1 MLPDIANS
9 CLPENTFHRNK
20 TSEYHK
26 IRTLKSN
33 TYTILVPVLQACLAI
48 SMRINIKT
56 FVTLFILLISLTHT
70 DSTFGQLVTARLQLK
85 WTHQFQFAGHYA
97 AQQQGYY
104 KSEGLDI
111 RILEGGKDIQ
121 PIHMVSSGK
130 AEFGIYD
137 PEVLFKNPKENP
149 LMVVFATLQSSPY
162 GILATPESGIRRPSD
177 LVGKKVLS
185 AGDQGWSIFKAIMQ
199 KEGISVD
206 QTQIIPRKKD
216 SEELIDGTA
225 DAVITYYTS
234 QPSRLKDMG
243 LDPIIIKPLDYGVD
257 FYGDVIFTSKKYAE
271 ESPEV
276 VEAFNRAT
284 RRGWEYALSH
294 KEKMADYILALP
306 GVAQRGFTKQN
317 LLDEA
322 NELEKLIL
330 PKFVEIGHINPGRWQ
345 NMLSIYQ
352 ELGLAENNLTL
363 KGFLF
368 DPQEKI
374 NNGWYD
380 ILIYTLM
387 SGSLLFIIAVVLN
400 WELRRQVKVKTSAWL
415 SENES
420 RRKAD
425 ARLEMAI
432 EAAGLGLWELD
443 LKNKTAHL
451 NQRWILNQ
459 LGYQWDDNSKDL
471 SKWDALI
478 HPEDK
483 LRVEK
488 VNQDFLSSHTP
499 SNTISYRVKTSDGD
513 WRWILSFRKISGR
526 DENDRPT
533 NITGL
538 HLDIDSIKRKEFEL
552 QELTKELLK
561 KNGELEKFAYITSH
575 NLRAPVVNLKSL
587 TEMHA
592 AGNLPQALEA
602 EINSKIRQSVKQLD
616 NTLNDLVEIVSSKSG
631 EQVIKESLNLP
642 TELEQVMASIENQIQ
657 LSQAEIDT
665 DFSEVENINFP
676 KRYLTSILLNLLT
689 NAIKYRSP
697 QRPLVIKIKTNIHK
711 DFTILSFSDNG
722 IGINMQKF
730 GHKVFGLYQR
740 FHNNIDGKGLGL
752 YIIKSQVEAMDGK
765 IEVES
770 AENES
775 TTFRIHFYDPH
786 HQMAELSVSRR

>member
-1 MLPDIANS
+1 MS
-9 CLPENTFHRNK
+9 
-20 TSEYHK
+20 
-26 IRTLKSN
+26 
-33 TYTILVPVLQACLAI
+33 
-48 SMRINIKT
+48 INFRKN
-56 FVTLFILLISLTHT
+56 FLVTLLFLISL
-70 DSTFGQLVTARLQLK
+70 SYSNASYGQLVKVRLQLK
-85 WTHQFQFAGHYA
+85 WTHQFQFAGYYA
-97 AQQQGYY
+97 AQLKGYY
-104 KSEGLDI
+104 REEGLDI
-111 RILEGGKDIQ
+111 RILEGSKDIS
-121 PIHMVSSGK
+121 PIQMVTSGK

-137 PEVLFKNPKENP
+137 PEILIKSPKDNP
-149 LMVVFATLQSSPY
+149 LTAVFATLQSSPY
-162 GILATPESGIRRPSD
+162 GVLSRPESGIRRPSD
-177 LVGKKVLS
+177 LVGKRVLS
-185 AGDQGWSIFKAIMQ
+185 AGDQGWSIFKAIML
-199 KEGISVD
+199 KEGIATD
-206 QTQIIPRKKD
+206 KTQIIPRHKD
-216 SEELIDGTA
+216 SEELIDQTA

-234 QPSRLKDMG
+234 QPTRLRNLG
-243 LDPIIIKPLDYGVD
+243 VDPAIMKPLDYGVD
-257 FYGDVIFTSKKYAE
+257 FYGDVVFTSRKFAE

-294 KEKMADYILALP
+294 KVKMADHILGLP
-306 GVAQRGFTKQN
+306 NVKQHGITKQN

-322 NELEKLIL
+322 KELEKLIL
-330 PKFVEIGHINPGRWQ
+330 PKFVPIGHMNAGRWQ

-352 ELGLAENNLTL
+352 ELGLADQSLTL
-363 KGFLF
+363 EGFLF
-368 DPQEKI
+368 SPDETGDG
-374 NNGWYD
+374 GWYD

-387 SGSLLFIIAVVLN
+387 IGGLLFIIAIVLN
-400 WELRRQVKVKTSAWL
+400 WELRRQVMTKTSAL
-415 SENES
+415 ISENEE

-425 ARLEMAI
+425 ERLELAI
-432 EAAGLGLWELD
+432 EAAGLGLWELN
-443 LKNKTAHL
+443 LNNKTAHL

-459 LGYQWDDNSKDL
+459 LGYDWDDTSKDL
-471 SKWDALI
+471 SKWDSLV

-483 LRVEK
+483 GRVEK
-488 VNQDFLSSHTP
+488 VNKDFLASSTS

-526 DENDRPT
+526 DESGRPT

-552 QELTKELLK
+552 QQLTKELLK

-592 AGNLPQALEA
+592 AGDLPAELEV

-631 EQVIKESLNLP
+631 EQISRESLNLMI
-642 TELEQVMASIENQIQ
+642 ELDQVMVSIENQIQ
-657 LSQAEIDT
+657 SSGAFIET
-665 DFSEVENINFP
+665 DFTEVEHINFP

-697 QRPLVIKIKTNIHK
+697 DRPLIISVKTYIDK
-711 DFTILSFSDNG
+711 DFTVLSFSDNG

-770 AENES
+770 TENEG
-775 TTFRIHFYDPH
+775 TTFNISFYDPH
-786 HQMAELSVSRR
+786 HQSAELSVSAK